1 MDVARKR
8 NRITSAA
15 RLPGTQRLGA
25 RRGPACFAH
34 RGLLH
39 FAADA
44 DMDGTAGGGTG
55 GGTGE
60 GTGTGQGGQGTPVQ
74 MGTTCRRRT
83 WPFTC
88 RKRKPV
94 TCPQPRPT
102 NGTRCRLLPTRPA
115 TSSPRQTPPLP
126 PPPCPA
132 RASGAPAP
140 AREPGQ
146 TGRGGARRVSRD
158 AEEFLEAQLRP
169 QCAAGRARAWAM
181 GNGSGCA

>member
-1 MDVARKR
+1 
-8 NRITSAA
+8 
-15 RLPGTQRLGA
+15 
-25 RRGPACFAH
+25 
-34 RGLLH
+34 
-39 FAADA
+39 
-44 DMDGTAGGGTG
+44 MDGTAGGGTG

-60 GTGTGQGGQGTPVQ
+60 GTGTGHGGQGIPVQ

-169 QCAAGRARAWAM
+169 QCAAGRARAWAV
-181 GNGSGCA
+181 GNGQWAMGQAALDLQ